1 MGRRTP
7 NSLFMTAR
15 REFERELV
23 DRVIA
28 KSGNKME
35 AARRLGISYA
45 TLKTIV
51 KDKGGK
57 VPAEMAPLVDELRTV
72 VMRRIEGVS
81 GGTENLVRFLE
92 KVRAD
97 VRNEFLTD
105 IRQRI
110 HPELAAATGAKRGRR
125 KAKAHA

>member
-23 DRVIA
+23 DRVIEKA
-28 KSGNKME
+28 GNKME

-51 KDKGGK
+51 KDKPGK
-57 VPAEMAPLVDELRTV
+57 VSHEMQPLVDEIRTV

-81 GGTENLVRFLE
+81 GGTEHLVRFLE
-92 KVRAD
+92 KIREE
-97 VRNEFLTD
+97 VRNEFLSD

-110 HPELAAATGAKRGRR
+110 HPSGRQDGRR
-125 KAKAHA
+125 AARKATQA

>member
-23 DRVIA
+23 DRVIE

-51 KDKGGK
+51 KDKATK
-57 VPAEMAPLVDELRTV
+57 VPHEMAPLVDEIRNV

-81 GGTENLVRFLE
+81 GGTENLIRFLDKIRE
-92 KVRAD
+92 E
-97 VRNEFLTD
+97 VRNEFLSD

-110 HPELAAATGAKRGRR
+110 NPDEAPKRGGRR
-125 KAKAHA
+125 AHQA